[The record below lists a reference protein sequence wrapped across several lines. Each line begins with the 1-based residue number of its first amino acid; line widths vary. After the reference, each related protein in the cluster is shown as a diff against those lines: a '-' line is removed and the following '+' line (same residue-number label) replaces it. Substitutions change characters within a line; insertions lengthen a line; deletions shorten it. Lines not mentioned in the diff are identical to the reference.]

1 MKFCSLSRR
10 ILKLL
15 INRNFSEPTHQK
27 KNIIKHSSKNILG
40 GDAMRKALKILF
52 CFLIASV
59 VLNGLTITGMLQ
71 ILEQNRQ
78 LSVKNQLWPGN

>member
-1 MKFCSLSRR
+1 
-10 ILKLL
+10 
-15 INRNFSEPTHQK
+15 
-27 KNIIKHSSKNILG
+27 
-40 GDAMRKALKILF
+40 MRKALKILF